1 MGVGWED
8 RVMGVGWDRSRERIG
23 CGTCTDGSTI
33 THHRFAGLVEDGGQT
48 LISDRVH
55 A

>member
-1 MGVGWED
+1 MGFWWED

-23 CGTCTDGSTI
+23 CGICTDGSIFTL
-33 THHRFAGLVEDGGQT
+33 HRFAGLVEDGDQT